1 MDRYQFENYILD
13 YLDNTLTIAKR
24 KDFEDHMNKDMEA
37 KALVESVR
45 RLNKQMKQLPA
56 IKTSTQFMDRLQSK
70 VAKEKSTS
78 KIQLPLQIPE
88 RRTILGFT
96 PRVSGLLA
104 VTFIALVFV
113 GIQLLP
119 DSPAEQGSTTSQGLS
134 NTQPPANST
143 GTIDPV
149 LSSSKADLLTES
161 EDDSI
166 NSDETRDKE
175 PYSLEDKIQYVKN
188 PQ

>member
-13 YLDNTLTIAKR
+13 YLDNTLSITKR
-24 KDFEDHMNKDMEA
+24 KNFEDYMNKDSEA
-37 KALVESVR
+37 KALVESIR
-45 RLNKQMKQLPA
+45 RLNKQMRQLPT
-56 IKTSTQFMDRLQSK
+56 IETSTQFMDRLQRK
-70 VAKEKSTS
+70 VAEEKSTS
-78 KIQLPLQIPE
+78 KIQLPRQTLE

-96 PRVSGLLA
+96 PMVSGLLA

-119 DSPAEQGSTTSQGLS
+119 DNPAEQGSIPSQGLS
-134 NTQPPANST
+134 NTQPPATST

-149 LSSSKADLLTES
+149 LNTSKDDLLADS

-166 NSDETRDKE
+166 KSDETRDKE